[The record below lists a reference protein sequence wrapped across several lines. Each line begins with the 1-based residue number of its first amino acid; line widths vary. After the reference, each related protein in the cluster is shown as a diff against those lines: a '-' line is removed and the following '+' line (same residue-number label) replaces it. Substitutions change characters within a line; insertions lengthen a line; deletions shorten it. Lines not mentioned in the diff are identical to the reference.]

1 MIKILFLA
9 ANPTNTTR
17 LRVDEESRAMD
28 EILCK
33 LLATKGNPSKV
44 VLVRG
49 ENLLLLLKN
58 YIRNG
63 RMSLTRQPRERS
75 K

>member
-1 MIKILFLA
+1 
-9 ANPTNTTR
+9 
-17 LRVDEESRAMD
+17 MD